1 MKGSDF
7 FVEVYKASNTSNTS
21 QVIIDQSCH
30 SKNVKFVMPWPTHLL
45 EPGDEV
51 ELFVV
56 KVQTKEE
63 FNKRP
68 RFIN

>member
-1 MKGSDF
+1 
-7 FVEVYKASNTSNTS
+7 
-21 QVIIDQSCH
+21 
-30 SKNVKFVMPWPTHLL
+30 MPWPTHLL